1 MDIELIQFSIVLV
14 ANDHNPSLINP
25 DFLERTGIIDKE
37 WGWKPKGDLITTP
50 PFATVPYDSG
60 VTITVETNKLQVVDQ
75 SGAIPTRSRASSIII
90 KYIDELPHIPYQAIG
105 INFNGAVKRTD
116 SGEYLKKHFLKI
128 GKWDTEESPLQSV
141 GLKLVYDFS
150 ECRVVLGLDQAHKAG
165 DKREE
170 AILASG
176 NFHRDCDNSKSA
188 NEQISDF
195 VGNIEGDWGYYQN
208 LVSNALEEDS

>member
-90 KYIDELPHIPYQAIG
+90 KYINLNYMYIK
-105 INFNGAVKRTD
+105 V
-116 SGEYLKKHFLKI
+116 
-128 GKWDTEESPLQSV
+128 
-141 GLKLVYDFS
+141 
-150 ECRVVLGLDQAHKAG
+150 
-165 DKREE
+165 
-170 AILASG
+170 IL
-176 NFHRDCDNSKSA
+176 
-188 NEQISDF
+188 IS
-195 VGNIEGDWGYYQN
+195 
-208 LVSNALEEDS
+208 